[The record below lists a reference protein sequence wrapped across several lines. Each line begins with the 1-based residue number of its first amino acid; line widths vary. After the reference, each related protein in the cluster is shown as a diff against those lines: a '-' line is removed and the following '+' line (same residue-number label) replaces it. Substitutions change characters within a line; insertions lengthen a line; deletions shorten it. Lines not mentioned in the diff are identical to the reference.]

1 MADVLTI
8 MNNGAPIKVRELL
21 SEKKVKKDGTIE
33 KAKFGDVIEIPTGAI
48 QLNKLTAE
56 MVLNTYKERCS
67 LVHVSGNAQ
76 SDSKEVAEL
85 MKKLEK
91 SSEEKAALEA
101 KVAELSAA
109 AEKIAALEEEKAALE
124 AKVAELS
131 KTEEDK

>member
-67 LVHVSGNAQ
+67 LVYVSDKAQ

-91 SSEEKAALEA
+91 SSEEKADLEA
-101 KVAELSAA
+101 KVV
-109 AEKIAALEEEKAALE
+109 ALEEEKAALE

-131 KTEEDK
+131 KSEEDEQGK

>member
-1 MADVLTI
+1 MADILTI

-33 KAKFGDVIEIPTGAI
+33 KAKFGDIIEIPTGAI

-91 SSEEKAALEA
+91 SSEEKAALEE
-101 KVAELSAA
+101 KVL
-109 AEKIAALEEEKAALE
+109 ALE
-124 AKVAELS
+124 AKIAELS
-131 KTEEDK
+131 KSEEDKQGK

>member
-21 SEKKVKKDGTIE
+21 SEKKEKKDGTIE

-56 MVLNTYKERCS
+56 MVLKTYKERCS
-67 LVHVSGNAQ
+67 IVGVSSAVKG
-76 SDSKEVAEL
+76 DSKEIEKLQKELSASAE
-85 MKKLEK
+85 KNAALE
-91 SSEEKAALEA
+91 EEKAAL
-101 KVAELSAA
+101 
-109 AEKIAALEEEKAALE
+109 AEKIATLEEEKAALE

-131 KTEEDK
+131 KSEEDEQGK

>member
-1 MADVLTI
+1 MADILTI

-67 LVHVSGNAQ
+67 LVHVSGKTQ

-85 MKKLEK
+85 MKKLKE
-91 SSEEKAALEA
+91 SAEEKAALEE
-101 KVAELSAA
+101 KVL
-109 AEKIAALEEEKAALE
+109 ALE

-131 KTEEDK
+131 KSEEGKQGE

>member
-67 LVHVSGNAQ
+67 IVSVSSAVKG
-76 SDSKEVAEL
+76 DSKEVE
-85 MKKLEK
+85 KLQK
-91 SSEEKAALEA
+91 
-101 KVAELSAA
+101 ELSVA
-109 AEKIAALEEEKAALE
+109 AEKIAALEEEKAVLE

-131 KTEEDK
+131 TPKEAQGE

>member
-1 MADVLTI
+1 MMADVLTI

-21 SEKKVKKDGTIE
+21 SEKKIKKDGTIE
-33 KAKFGDVIEIPTGAI
+33 KAKFGDIIEIPTGAI

-67 LVHVSGNAQ
+67 IVSVSSAVKG
-76 SDSKEVAEL
+76 DSKEIE
-85 MKKLEK
+85 KLQK
-91 SSEEKAALEA
+91 
-101 KVAELSAA
+101 ELSAA

-131 KTEEDK
+131 MPKEGQGE